1 MRSTI
6 VAALMCGLVASSAN
20 AEKCNTPQEEIE
32 ALAFVIYH
40 EARGEDL
47 TSQQLVGEVI
57 LNRVESENFP
67 DSICE
72 VIYQKGQFSGIST
85 AKSPSEEAAWQMALV
100 LAENLYNGEADFI
113 DNGAT
118 HFLNPKAVDKMPN
131 WTKRF
136 ERIGK
141 SGAHVFYADG
151 SVPERYDTSAM

>member
-32 ALAFVIYH
+32 SLAFVIYH

-67 DSICE
+67 DSICD
-72 VIYQKGQFSGIST
+72 VIYQKNQFF
-85 AKSPSEEAAWQMALV
+85 V
-100 LAENLYNGEADFI
+100 LIQNTSYLY
-113 DNGAT
+113 
-118 HFLNPKAVDKMPN
+118 L
-131 WTKRF
+131 
-136 ERIGK
+136 
-141 SGAHVFYADG
+141 
-151 SVPERYDTSAM
+151 